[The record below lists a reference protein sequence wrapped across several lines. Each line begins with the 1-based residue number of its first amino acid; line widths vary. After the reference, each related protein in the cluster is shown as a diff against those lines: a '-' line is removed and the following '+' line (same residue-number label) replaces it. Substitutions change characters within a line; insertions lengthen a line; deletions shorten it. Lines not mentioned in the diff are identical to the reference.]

1 LKRALLIAFLTLTC
15 FLQKTK
21 AQVFTL
27 KPAIGINAAQ
37 EHGDNYSGFHKAGI
51 FGGAA
56 VNSRLSSSISLEL
69 GFYFSQKGARHNPN
83 PSKGDFNYYY
93 LNLNYIDLPLSFR
106 YHLNRD
112 YFITAGPYMAY
123 LTGYYENINYINYTG
138 AYKFNSFEYGAS
150 IGLGKK
156 IKEKWSF
163 EVRTTNSIVPVRP
176 FGSAILSN
184 VFYPSAVARFFNK
197 GFYNNVITFFVAYAL
212 DLKKKTS
219 EPK

>member
-1 LKRALLIAFLTLTC
+1 MKS
-15 FLQKTK
+15 
-21 AQVFTL
+21 QVFTL
-27 KPAIGINAAQ
+27 KPAIGINASQ

-56 VNSRLSSSISLEL
+56 VNSQLSSRTSIEL

-83 PSKGDFNYYY
+83 PAKGDFNYYN
-93 LNLNYIDLPLSFR
+93 LTLNYIDIPLSLR
-106 YHLNRD
+106 YHLNKD
-112 YFITAGPYMAY
+112 YFITAGPYMSY

-138 AYKFNSFEYGAS
+138 YYKFNSFDYGVNF
-150 IGLGKK
+150 GLGKK
-156 IKEKWSF
+156 IGEKWSF
-163 EVRTTNSIVPVRP
+163 EVRTTNSIVPARP
-176 FGSAILSN
+176 FGSNILSN

-197 GFYNNVITFFVAYAL
+197 GFYNNVITFFVAYKL

>member
-1 LKRALLIAFLTLTC
+1 LKRALLIVFLTIC
-15 FLQKTK
+15 FLRETR

-27 KPAIGINAAQ
+27 KPAIGISAAQ

-56 VNSRLSSSISLEL
+56 VNSRLSSSTSLEL

-106 YHLNRD
+106 YHLNKD

-123 LTGYYENINYINYTG
+123 LVDYYENLNYVNFTG
-138 AYKFNSFEYGAS
+138 AYKFNSFDYGLNF
-150 IGLGKK
+150 GMGKK
-156 IKEKWSF
+156 IKDRWSF

-176 FGSAILSN
+176 FSSSFLSN
-184 VFYPSAVARFFNK
+184 TFYPSTVAKFFNR